1 LIVSE
6 KEMRR
11 VKMTGLH
18 WHMTHTKFHKNPS
31 ISVYNI
37 DVCTKT
43 CTAHNSILK
52 K

>member
-31 ISVYNI
+31 IGFGCETYGQI
-37 DVCTKT
+37 
-43 CTAHNSILK
+43 
-52 K
+52 